1 MDWKNLYLSFEGRIN
16 RQPFWLGLL
25 AFVIVIWILE
35 FVLFAIFGG
44 DMMNVDPNASKEA
57 AAAAMQATMGRLW
70 LPLLILALITLWPTL
85 AIYTKR
91 WHDRDKSGWWSLIM
105 FVPIIGA
112 IWLII
117 ELGFLSGTDGPNR
130 FGDDPLDGK

>member
-25 AFVIVIWILE
+25 AMTVVVWVLE
-35 FVLFAIFGG
+35 FILFSMFGG
-44 DMMNVDPNASKEA
+44 RVMMNIDTNNPD
-57 AAAAMQATMGRLW
+57 AAAAMSNAMSGMM
-70 LPLLILALITLWPTL
+70 LPIGILTLIFLWPSL

-105 FVPIIGA
+105 FVPVVGA
-112 IWLII
+112 LWFLI
-117 ELGFLSGTDGPNR
+117 ECGFLRGTDGPNR
-130 FGDDPLDGK
+130 FGNDPLDS

>member
-25 AFVIVIWILE
+25 AMVVVVWILE
-35 FVLFAIFGG
+35 FILFSMFGG
-44 DMMNVDPNASKEA
+44 SAMMTIDANNPDA
-57 AAAAMQATMGRLW
+57 AAAAMTAMSGMIV
-70 LPLLILALITLWPTL
+70 PLSILTLVFLWPSL

-105 FVPIIGA
+105 FVPIIGGL
-112 IWLII
+112 WFLI
-117 ELGFLSGTDGPNR
+117 ECGFLRGTDGPNR
-130 FGDDPLDGK
+130 FGDDPLG

>member
-25 AFVIVIWILE
+25 AMVVVVWILE
-35 FVLFAIFGG
+35 FILFSMFGG
-44 DMMNVDPNASKEA
+44 SAMMTIDANNPDA
-57 AAAAMQATMGRLW
+57 AAAAMTAMSGMIV
-70 LPLLILALITLWPTL
+70 PLSILTLVFLWPSL

-105 FVPIIGA
+105 FVPIIGGL
-112 IWLII
+112 WLLI
-117 ELGFLSGTDGPNR
+117 ECGFLRGTDGPNR
-130 FGDDPLDGK
+130 FGDDPLG

>member
-25 AFVIVIWILE
+25 AMTVVVWVLE
-35 FVLFAIFGG
+35 FILFSMFGG
-44 DMMNVDPNASKEA
+44 RAMMNIDTNNPD
-57 AAAAMQATMGRLW
+57 AAAAMSNAMSGMM
-70 LPLLILALITLWPTL
+70 LPIGILTLIFLWPSL

-105 FVPIIGA
+105 FVPVVGA
-112 IWLII
+112 LWFLI
-117 ELGFLSGTDGPNR
+117 ECGFLRGTDGPNR
-130 FGDDPLDGK
+130 FGNDPLDS